1 MDIYNK
7 CPPIGPTNYPNFETL
22 NKPKN
27 RYAIPSP
34 TDFDKDVTL
43 DSLLAPGND
52 ENRFNIN
59 EAVELTGYVME
70 VKSGGIE
77 G

>member
-1 MDIYNK
+1 M
-7 CPPIGPTNYPNFETL
+7 
-22 NKPKN
+22 
-27 RYAIPSP
+27 PSP